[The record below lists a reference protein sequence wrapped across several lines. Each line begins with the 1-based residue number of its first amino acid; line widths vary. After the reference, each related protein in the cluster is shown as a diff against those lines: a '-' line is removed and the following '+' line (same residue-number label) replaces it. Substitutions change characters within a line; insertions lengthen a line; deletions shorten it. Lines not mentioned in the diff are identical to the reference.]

1 MPDVAERWHATRRE
15 LAGRAVA
22 EVARTA
28 RDRWRP
34 RRSAVPRTPTDITPD
49 WLSALFGRPATVTSV
64 EVADEFHGT
73 ATRARLALS
82 GESVPASV
90 FVKTTPTR
98 VIERVFHNVYG
109 LGETEAAFYQ
119 QIAQEIPD
127 CTPAVY
133 GARWDAGT
141 GRSAV
146 VIEDLA
152 ARPAGRVRFADAG
165 VACTAEEAAV
175 TARTLAGVQ
184 RRYWASPRFGS
195 DLARFAPSG
204 SPSMWFGTYSSA
216 LVARLPHRYDDI
228 VDADFR
234 ADALL
239 LHTRRDQ
246 VAALWRSLP
255 QSLLHGDTHRGNIA
269 FEDHGAAGPA
279 TSGPG
284 AAGPATS
291 GPGAAGPAT
300 APLGVTLFDWQVA
313 GQGPA
318 YKDLAYFA
326 ATSLAPDVRRAT
338 ERDLVA
344 DYVDVVR
351 AGGGPDIT
359 EAAAWDAHRLLV
371 VTAYTAAAFT
381 AVFSGRLQ
389 SDETMRAAL
398 ARAVAAVRDHDSFAR
413 LRAHLT

>member
-1 MPDVAERWHATRRE
+1 MAE
-15 LAGRAVA
+15 L
-22 EVARTA
+22 ARTA
-28 RDRWRP
+28 RDRWHP
-34 RRSAVPRTPTDITPD
+34 RTSDVPRTPTDITAD
-49 WLSALFGRPATVTSV
+49 WLSSLLGRPGAITWV

-73 ATRARLALS
+73 ATRARLVLS
-82 GESVPASV
+82 GENVPASV

-98 VIERVFHNVYG
+98 AVERVFHNVYG

-119 QIAQEIPD
+119 QLAQDVPD
-127 CTPAVY
+127 CTPTVY

-141 GRSAV
+141 GRSVV

-152 ARPAGRVRFADAG
+152 ARPGGRTVRFADAG
-165 VACTAEEAAV
+165 VACTPDEAAV

-184 RRYWASPRFGS
+184 RRYWESPRFGS
-195 DLARFAPSG
+195 DLARFSPSG

-216 LVARLPHRYDDI
+216 VVARLPHRYDDI

-234 ADALL
+234 NDALL
-239 LHTRRDQ
+239 LHTRREQ
-246 VAALWRSLP
+246 VAAVWRSLP
-255 QSLLHGDTHRGNIA
+255 QSLLHGDTHRGN
-269 FEDHGAAGPA
+269 
-279 TSGPG
+279 
-284 AAGPATS
+284 
-291 GPGAAGPAT
+291 
-300 APLGVTLFDWQVA
+300 LGYDDRGVILFDWQVA

-326 ATSLAPDVRRAT
+326 ATSLAPEVRRAT
-338 ERDLVA
+338 ERDLVR
-344 DYVDVVR
+344 DYVDAVR

-359 EAAAWDAHRLLV
+359 ETAAWDAYRLLV
-371 VTAYTAAAFT
+371 VTAYFAAAFT

-389 SDETMRAAL
+389 CDETMRAAL